1 MPVAARVKRSIGDD
15 AKRGFSARRLTTNRR
30 ACRQTLQCRPTTAG
44 RSRFRFRRGRNS
56 PTNPDPL
63 DSASWRKR
71 PGRNVHAG
79 TIARLLVDRYPGV
92 ALLAGYLLFAAAV
105 VGGVSLIML
114 AFVYRLRKV
123 KPPPGIVFFASVVGA
138 APLIV
143 LLFSC
148 LQGRG

>member
-1 MPVAARVKRSIGDD
+1 MAKKARK
-15 AKRGFSARRLTTNRR
+15 
-30 ACRQTLQCRPTTAG
+30 
-44 RSRFRFRRGRNS
+44 
-56 PTNPDPL
+56 
-63 DSASWRKR
+63 KR
-71 PGRNVHAG
+71 PRKANAPPRETRAVEVLTVSWMLAVMTAFLCEVAG

-143 LLFSC
+143 LLFSW